1 MSSISQETSKSNL
14 NKKVKLDFKESKYA
28 TGRRK
33 RSIAKVWIKKGSGKI
48 YVNGLKIDEYFKRPV
63 HQIIVTRPLDVCNVS
78 ANYDVKCSVKGG
90 GLSGQ
95 AGAIILGISKALI
108 AHDEN
113 LKKSLKK
120 DKLTTRDSRVV
131 ERKKYGHRKAR
142 RSFQFSKR

>member
-1 MSSISQETSKSNL
+1 MAENQ
-14 NKKVKLDFKESKYA
+14 YYG

-33 RSIAKVWIKKGSGKI
+33 SSAARVFIKPGSGNIVINKRS
-48 YVNGLKIDEYFKRPV
+48 LDEYFGRPTSRMV
-63 HQIIVTRPLDVCNVS
+63 VKQPLELVELTEKLDLYVT
-78 ANYDVKCSVKGG
+78 VKGG
-90 GLSGQ
+90 GISGQ